1 MNSAQVYPRAS
12 QAGQSVTHKAR
23 RMCSTTHGTG
33 EFELSKLPGRSD
45 SYASTRHVDS
55 SSTNCQCIGCQHRSL
70 SYNSR
75 VHREITFDSRVPL
88 NEIEVDEEST
98 LSVESSLSPVE
109 GVCHNC
115 TLAKC
120 TSTSALA
127 AATATATNF
136 SCSEID
142 EILDEMK
149 FITDRMRRED
159 EASDILTEYRVCALV
174 IDRCCLFLF
183 TAVTIISTL
192 LCISKAPHLIV

>member
-12 QAGQSVTHKAR
+12 QTGHNVSHKAR
-23 RMCSTTHGTG
+23 RMCSMTHGTG
-33 EFELSKLPGRSD
+33 DFELTKLPTRCD
-45 SYASTRHVDS
+45 SYTNTRHVDCTS
-55 SSTNCQCIGCQHRSL
+55 ANCQCITCQRSS
-70 SYNSR
+70 SYNPR
-75 VHREITFDSRVPL
+75 VRREITFDSRVPL
-88 NEIEVDEEST
+88 NEIELDEEST
-98 LSVESSLSPVE
+98 MSVESSVSPID

-115 TLAKC
+115 TLVHHKC
-120 TSTSALA
+120 SSTST
-127 AATATATNF
+127 TTNI
-136 SCSEID
+136 SCNEID